1 MPLEKEGKINLTLV
15 INERDIKRPGHRI
28 YAKGYGFLS
37 FTKTMGKNLRSK
49 FGQRLLDTTTNAL
62 ETASMRVIQKTA
74 EATCD
79 LAVNKIA

>member
-28 YAKGYGFLS
+28 YAKGFLS

-62 ETASMRVIQKTA
+62 KTASMRVIQKTA
-74 EATCD
+74 EATYD